1 MQQRNLPTPYNHIC
15 SYYIAKEFDEK
26 CVYNQESKSSAE
38 VTDISMLSFMLLA
51 IFPMLNYKST
61 H

>member
-1 MQQRNLPTPYNHIC
+1 MYIAII
-15 SYYIAKEFDEK
+15 YIAKEFDEK
-26 CVYNQESKSSAE
+26 CVHNQESKLSAE

-51 IFPMLNYKST
+51 ILPMLNYKST